1 MRSDIVPGS
10 RFPDYE
16 LSDQTGRRRR
26 LSDLQGSDPMIVIL
40 SRGHYCPKDRRQL
53 RNLVELYP
61 EIRVAYTNIVTIS
74 TDNLLETNEMRDAL
88 GAAWPFLSDP
98 GRIVQKDLDIAE
110 YTDPHHDP
118 MIPYTFVL
126 APGLQIHSIYNG
138 YWYWGRPSNEDLRR
152 DLRDITRAVRSDWD
166 LGAPGLRELWDA
178 GARDDF
184 WPYGRSMREVL
195 AGQETDSGR

>member
-26 LSDLQGSDPMIVIL
+26 LSGLQGSDPMIVIL

-166 LGAPGLRELWDA
+166 LGAPGLRELWDS